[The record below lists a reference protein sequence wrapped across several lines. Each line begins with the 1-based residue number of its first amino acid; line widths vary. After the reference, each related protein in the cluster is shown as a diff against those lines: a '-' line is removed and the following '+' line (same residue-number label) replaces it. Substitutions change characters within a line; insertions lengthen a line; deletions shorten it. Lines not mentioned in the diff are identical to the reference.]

1 MNDRDFTLVVP
12 TTAPRGRCSFVQAVV
27 LAATAMGTFALAGT
41 TSCTSGKDTAY
52 EAKAKVL
59 RHVVNRKDA
68 SGTPLVVDVELDFPE
83 CPGEVKKLIRGGG
96 AFAPCIT
103 KLAPG
108 SDVTVKLVSAM
119 KRNGRRSSRVVQVG
133 ECVREP
139 DPTDSRS
146 YDTVRMCEKVETD
159 GIPVGFRCDMEP
171 SEKLLAACPWLAK

>member
-1 MNDRDFTLVVP
+1 MNAPDFSLVVP
-12 TTAPRGRCSFVQAVV
+12 TSAPRGRSS
-27 LAATAMGTFALAGT
+27 LARTATLVGAAAGILALAGS
-41 TSCTSGKDTAY
+41 TSCTSGKDRAY
-52 EAKAKVL
+52 EAKAKVV
-59 RHVVNRKDA
+59 RHVVNRKDP
-68 SGTPLVVDVELDFPE
+68 SGAALVVDVELDFPD

-103 KLAPG
+103 KLSPG
-108 SDVTVKLVSAM
+108 TDVTVKLVSAM

-159 GIPVGFRCDMEP
+159 GIPVGFRCDIEP
-171 SEKLLAACPWLAK
+171 SEKLLQACPWLAK